1 MTKEI
6 SCFKAYD
13 VRGRIPSEL
22 NEDVAYRI
30 GVGIASYFSAKSVVV
45 GYDVRPSS
53 IEILNALTKGIN
65 SQGAKVYSIGLC
77 GTEEIYFATNHLET
91 DAGVMITASHNPADY
106 NGLKIVGKGAKPV
119 SMDSG
124 LGEIKKIADQSES
137 NLLAESHIEVV
148 DIKAAYIEKLLKFID
163 SDAIKPMHIVTNAGN
178 GCAGPILDLLEERLP
193 LKFTKIQNDPDGTFP
208 NGIPNPLLPEN
219 RDITSK
225 AVIEH
230 SADLGIAWDGDFDR
244 CFFFDSN
251 GEFIDSYYII
261 SLLGKQLLKSSPGSN
276 IVHDP
281 RLVWDTQEEISNN
294 SGVPT
299 ISKSGHSFIKEV
311 MRECNSVYGGE
322 VSGHH
327 YFRDFYFSDS
337 GMIPWMLLIENVS
350 SSGSTLTDLVKAR
363 IERYPISGEINRRVS
378 NPEELL
384 EKVKNHYLKLDPNI
398 ENLDGYSL
406 DFGAWR
412 FNLRMSNTEP
422 LVRLNVETRGD
433 IDLMKSKTEE
443 ILNLIEDLG

>member
-1 MTKEI
+1 LGILRT
-6 SCFKAYD
+6 F
-13 VRGRIPSEL
+13 RI
-22 NEDVAYRI
+22 R
-30 GVGIASYFSAKSVVV
+30 
-45 GYDVRPSS
+45 R
-53 IEILNALTKGIN
+53 
-65 SQGAKVYSIGLC
+65 
-77 GTEEIYFATNHLET
+77 
-91 DAGVMITASHNPADY
+91 
-106 NGLKIVGKGAKPV
+106 
-119 SMDSG
+119 
-124 LGEIKKIADQSES
+124 S
-137 NLLAESHIEVV
+137 NT
-148 DIKAAYIEKLLKFID
+148 
-163 SDAIKPMHIVTNAGN
+163 IKPMHIVTNAGN
-178 GCAGPILDLLEERLP
+178 GCAGPILDLLEEKLP

-251 GEFIDSYYII
+251 GDFIENYYLIG
-261 SLLGKQLLKSSPGSN
+261 LLSEQLLKLSPGDS

-281 RLVWDTQEEISNN
+281 RLVWNTVEEVN
-294 SGVPT
+294 SFGGIPT
-299 ISKSGHSFIKEV
+299 ISKSGHSFIKET
-311 MRECNSVYGGE
+311 MRENNSIYGGE
-322 VSGHH
+322 MSGHH

-337 GMIPWMLLIENVS
+337 GMIPWLLLVENVS
-350 SSGSTLTDLVKAR
+350 TSGSNLTHLVKDR
-363 IERYPISGEINRRVS
+363 INKFPVSGEINRTVS

-384 EKVKNHYLKLDPNI
+384 EKVKDHYLKLGPNI

-406 DFGAWR
+406 DFGDWR

-443 ILNLIEDLG
+443 ILIFIEDLD